1 MGVQRT
7 HRPVRIAIVGA
18 GAVSDYHHVPAIRL
32 DPRAELVAV
41 CDADPKL
48 LERRRSEWGVDRVTT
63 DAGAVTPVPEVD
75 ALIIAT
81 PNFTHRSIAVAAAKA
96 GKHVMCEKPLG
107 LNAAEVA

>member
-7 HRPVRIAIVGA
+7 QRPVRIAIVGA

-32 DPRAELVAV
+32 DPRAELTAV
-41 CDADPKL
+41 CDTDPKL
-48 LERRRSEWGVDRVTT
+48 LQRRQGEWQVDRVTS
-63 DAGAVTPVPEVD
+63 DPEAVANDPEVD

-81 PNFTHRSIAVAAAKA
+81 PNFTHRAIAVAAAKA

-107 LNAAEVA
+107 